1 MAISTGK
8 MADLIALYCRGVD
21 PLLAENHELIRD
33 IMNLK
38 LKEVAGSTGA
48 LETSA
53 TISSVSGQK
62 EYQLPADNVH
72 VKYVYYDDFEAHKI
86 THKQALEL
94 LQANS

>member
-1 MAISTGK
+1 
-8 MADLIALYCRGVD
+8 MADLIKLYCKGVD
-21 PLLAENHELIRD
+21 PQISDNHELIRD

-38 LKEVAGSTGA
+38 FKELASKTGA

-53 TISSVSGQK
+53 TISSVASQK

-72 VKYVYYDDFEAHKI
+72 VKYVYYDDYEATKI

-94 LQANS
+94 LQAAQ